1 MITQIPRLRRRFT
14 PIVAACLILSAWPV
28 LADENDRPAEP
39 AESAAAESAAAAPLI
54 SARNEWRDVLRFGID
69 TEVIELLPTL
79 TENRE
84 VTLEP
89 EVLRVFSRSI
99 NPRLRRAA
107 LRFFTDL
114 ELTGAIDAVI
124 EMLRDIQDL
133 ADDLVLDAILY
144 LSRVET
150 DDRDDVAVLFH
161 ELARSRRATVA
172 GAAIRAIGRTGDERD
187 VDVLLDLFDER
198 TTPVAVRQSLV
209 LALGELRTPRAV
221 DRLIAVLG
229 RTDEDSTLR
238 NYAADSLG
246 KIGDDRAID
255 TLRVSLGST
264 DALHRA
270 YAVNALGYFD
280 SADVPDMLEEA
291 LRDSFWRVRVAALDA
306 VGRRKQAELLPAV
319 IYRARR
325 DPENRVRLDAISAV
339 AAIGTAEAWE
349 FLRSQFVDER
359 TAPDIRRAILHRL
372 VELNAVESLPTI
384 REVIQK
390 EWAAER
396 PTMLEYTTRVLSTAS
411 LPEAADIYV
420 RLLEHP
426 NFVLRI
432 YGVRG
437 IALNGLEQYKDR
449 IRELSENEAEH
460 ASVRRNAA
468 SELERMK

>member
-1 MITQIPRLRRRFT
+1 MIWRIRHLLRRLT
-14 PIVAACLILSAWPV
+14 PSMILMLLILSVGPL
-28 LADENDRPAEP
+28 LADENGEP
-39 AESAAAESAAAAPLI
+39 AADEPLV
-54 SARNEWRDVLRFGID
+54 SARNEWRDMLRFGID
-69 TEVIELLPTL
+69 SEVIELLPTL

-84 VTLEP
+84 VLLEP
-89 EVLRVFSRSI
+89 EVLRVFERSI

-107 LRFFTDL
+107 LRYFTDL
-114 ELTGAIDAVI
+114 ELTGAIDAVV
-124 EMLRDIQDL
+124 ELLGDIQDI

-144 LSRVET
+144 LSTVET

-172 GAAIRAIGRTGDERD
+172 GAAVRAIGKTGDERD

-198 TTPVAVRQSLV
+198 TTPIAVRQSLV

-221 DRLIAVLG
+221 DRLISVLG
-229 RTDEDSTLR
+229 RLDDDPTLR
-238 NYAADSLG
+238 NYAADALG
-246 KIGDDRAID
+246 KIGDERAVD
-255 TLRVSLGST
+255 ALRVSLGSP

-280 SADVPDMLEEA
+280 APEVPDMLEEA

-306 VGRRKQAELLPAV
+306 AGRRKEADLLPAV

-325 DPENRVRLDAISAV
+325 DPETRVRLDAI
-339 AAIGTAEAWE
+339 AAIAGIATPDAWD

-359 TAPDIRRAILHRL
+359 VAPDIRRAILHQL
-372 VELNAVESLPTI
+372 VEHNAVESLPTI
-384 REVIQK
+384 REVVQK
-390 EWAAER
+390 EWASER
-396 PTMLEYTTRVLSTAS
+396 PTMLEYTTRVLSTAK
-411 LPEAADIYV
+411 LPEASDIFV
-420 RLLEHP
+420 RLLDHP

-449 IRELSENEAEH
+449 IREISENETEH

-468 SELERMK
+468 AELERMR

>member
-1 MITQIPRLRRRFT
+1 MISRIPYLLRRLT
-14 PIVAACLILSAWPV
+14 PSIIMMLLILSAGP
-28 LADENDRPAEP
+28 LRADEDG
-39 AESAAAESAAAAPLI
+39 ESAVDEPLV
-54 SARNEWRDVLRFGID
+54 SARNEWRDMLRFGID
-69 TEVIELLPTL
+69 SEVIELLPTL

-84 VTLEP
+84 VLLEP
-89 EVLRVFSRSI
+89 EVLRVFARSI

-107 LRFFTDL
+107 LRYFTDL
-114 ELTGAIDAVI
+114 ELTGAIDAVV
-124 EMLRDIQDL
+124 ELLSDIQDI

-144 LSRVET
+144 LSTVET

-172 GAAIRAIGRTGDERD
+172 GAAVRAIGKTGDERD

-198 TTPVAVRQSLV
+198 TTPIAVRQSLV

-221 DRLIAVLG
+221 DRLISVLG
-229 RTDEDSTLR
+229 RLDDDPTLR
-238 NYAADSLG
+238 NYAADALG
-246 KIGDDRAID
+246 KIGDDRAVD
-255 TLRVSLGST
+255 ALRVSLGST

-280 SADVPDMLEEA
+280 SPEVPDMLEEA

-306 VGRRKQAELLPAV
+306 AGRRKEADLLPAV

-325 DPENRVRLDAISAV
+325 DPETRVRLDAIT
-339 AAIGTAEAWE
+339 AIAGIATPDAWE

-359 TAPDIRRAILHRL
+359 VAPDIRRAILHQL
-372 VELNAVESLPTI
+372 VEHNAVESLPTI
-384 REVIQK
+384 REVVQK
-390 EWAAER
+390 EWASER
-396 PTMLEYTTRVLSTAS
+396 PTMLEYTTRVLSTAK
-411 LPEAADIYV
+411 LPEASDIFV
-420 RLLEHP
+420 RLLDHP

-449 IRELSENEAEH
+449 ISEISENETEH

-468 SELERMK
+468 AELERMR